1 MDLEMW
7 ARLSSWPS
15 LNLSNWHS
23 EEDYG
28 LGIPISMVIPDFSS
42 QKSEDEAGAA
52 SAAEGGR
59 QNLCDHLSMED
70 AGDEFCVVSRPLP
83 EWYLNVFRLRIEEEL
98 EKRESSIGR
107 SPSNTNYTMAM
118 KEAESILT
126 SVLFDVIEPIVAFE
140 NERVLDNMWVIM
152 EDLVHLL
159 EQEEETGLKG
169 TAGMSILSCVIQVRF
184 DW

>member
-52 SAAEGGR
+52 SAAEGGG

-70 AGDEFCVVSRPLP
+70 AGDEEKLEEEALVVFVPL
-83 EWYLNVFRLRIEEEL
+83 RLRL
-98 EKRESSIGR
+98 
-107 SPSNTNYTMAM
+107 A
-118 KEAESILT
+118 
-126 SVLFDVIEPIVAFE
+126 
-140 NERVLDNMWVIM
+140 
-152 EDLVHLL
+152 
-159 EQEEETGLKG
+159 
-169 TAGMSILSCVIQVRF
+169 
-184 DW
+184 